1 MQAFESPARALAL
14 APIRH
19 HLPPPGNQPA
29 CTMALRPPR
38 GPANPRNP
46 HTSLLAATV
55 HNPRSLAYDCALCS
69 CKPSALAWQAA
80 NRLHLLNVTTV
91 LVSLYVSEPP
101 QVTALVR

>member
-1 MQAFESPARALAL
+1 M
-14 APIRH
+14 
-19 HLPPPGNQPA
+19 
-29 CTMALRPPR
+29 T
-38 GPANPRNP
+38 
-46 HTSLLAATV
+46 
-55 HNPRSLAYDCALCS
+55 ALCS